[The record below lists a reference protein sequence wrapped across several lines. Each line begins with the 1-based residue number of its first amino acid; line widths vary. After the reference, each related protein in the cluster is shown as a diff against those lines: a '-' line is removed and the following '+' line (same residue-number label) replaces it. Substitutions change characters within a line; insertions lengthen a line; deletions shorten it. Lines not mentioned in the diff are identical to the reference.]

1 LSLKNLNPD
10 DLSPESFERATDVT
24 AGERL
29 GSGRRGLVK
38 LIVVVGIKEDFH
50 TIYIISF
57 GSLAL

>member
-1 LSLKNLNPD
+1 M
-10 DLSPESFERATDVT
+10 SP
-24 AGERL
+24 GERL